1 MAKGFWF
8 LTEEQKGFLEKVLD
22 RDGGRWVS
30 NVSEEM
36 DLDCINRI
44 RDIIECERYDSLD
57 RELLNYIRELWVSG
71 VSMMI

>member
-1 MAKGFWF
+1 M
-8 LTEEQKGFLEKVLD
+8 EKVLD
-22 RDGGRWVS
+22 RDSGRWVF

-44 RDIIECERYDSLD
+44 RDIIDCERYDSFD
-57 RELLNYIRELWVSG
+57 KDTLNYIRELWISG

>member
-30 NVSEEM
+30 NVGEL
-36 DLDCINRI
+36 DLDGVKRM
-44 RDIIECERYDSLD
+44 RDIIEYGRYDSFD
-57 RELLNYIRELWVSG
+57 REMLNDIRELWVRG
-71 VSMMI
+71 VSMRI

>member
-30 NVSEEM
+30 NVVEL
-36 DLDCINRI
+36 DLDGVKRI
-44 RDIIECERYDSLD
+44 RDIIECERYDSFD
-57 RELLNYIRELWVSG
+57 RDILNYIRELWVSG